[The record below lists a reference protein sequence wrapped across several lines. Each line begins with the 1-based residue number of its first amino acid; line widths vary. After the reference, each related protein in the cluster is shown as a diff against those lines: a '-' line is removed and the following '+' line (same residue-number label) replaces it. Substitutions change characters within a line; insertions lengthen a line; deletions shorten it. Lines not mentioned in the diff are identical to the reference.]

1 LTSRFPTRRA
11 AIATIAGWVAAA
23 VAACDSA
30 FRDSRKFVDVATT
43 DQVPVGGAF
52 RTTVADQPI
61 VLVNVGGDVRG
72 FLAVCTHEGCPL
84 GWNPE
89 QHLIRCPCHGGA
101 YDTNGKVVDGPP
113 PLPLTRLETRVRG
126 GKVSIVP
133 ASS

>member
-1 LTSRFPTRRA
+1 
-11 AIATIAGWVAAA
+11 VAAA